1 MHASFFLHFSTQIGL
16 SLRNHSTFWDSEYV
30 HLGGFYFDP
39 RVGTFDRR
47 NVYIERGRTAVA
59 YASLAQ

>member
-1 MHASFFLHFSTQIGL
+1 MEAYFLFFNANWSVVAQSH
-16 SLRNHSTFWDSEYV
+16 TFWDSESA
-30 HLGGFYFDP
+30 LGRIYFDS

-47 NVYIERGRTAVA
+47 NVYIEEGRTAVA